1 MNDIEKVVK
10 YLDLTRE
17 EIGKHLDKSYGW
29 CAESIENAIQT
40 IRELNEGEIIV
51 DGVVD
56 YCDMN
61 RQCRYVRELQEQ
73 IPKWHLLADG
83 DFPKAEESVLLVAKH
98 IGYQGK
104 VYYNTFRGIYEDGT
118 IHSEDSIW
126 SWNSDY
132 TDALEYCEETDD
144 YIIGEGWYE
153 ESLYNPENM
162 SYEIDERD
170 KIIAWMELPK
180 FREM

>member
-1 MNDIEKVVK
+1 MNDIEKVIDKVANNLVW
-10 YLDLTRE
+10 YRDTNE
-17 EIGKHLDKSYGW
+17 EKGVVCIPLYHI
-29 CAESIENAIQT
+29 ESAIEN
-40 IRELNEGEIIV
+40 LCDIV
-51 DGVVD
+51 LPL
-56 YCDMN
+56 
-61 RQCRYVRELQEQ
+61 RELQEQ
-73 IPKWHLLADG
+73 TPKWHLLADG
-83 DFPKAEESVLLVAKH
+83 DFPKAEESVLLVTKH

-132 TDALEYCEETDD
+132 IDALEYCEETDD

-170 KIIAWMELPK
+170 KIIAWMELPEFK
-180 FREM
+180 EM

>member
-1 MNDIEKVVK
+1 MTIAEAIESLKYDFEIDMYIRDIAPQLAEWLEELKK
-10 YLDLTRE
+10 Y
-17 EIGKHLDKSYGW
+17 
-29 CAESIENAIQT
+29 
-40 IRELNEGEIIV
+40 
-51 DGVVD
+51 
-56 YCDMN
+56 
-61 RQCRYVRELQEQ
+61 RELQEQ

-153 ESLYNPENM
+153 ETLYNPENM

-170 KIIAWMELPK
+170 KVIAWIELPR
-180 FREM
+180 FQELSE